1 MLVIGLTGGIGSGK
15 SQVSDWFAN
24 QGIDIIDAD
33 ILAREVVAK
42 DSETLKKIINKFG
55 EWVLNEKGELN
66 RQKLREYVF
75 TRADALMDL
84 EQITHPA
91 IRELAKERL
100 AQSKSTYV
108 ILVAPLLLEGLE
120 AGLANLCSRI
130 LVIDTNEKMQIQRAS
145 MRDGQTIE
153 HIRHIMLN
161 QFSRTERLAKAHD
174 VINNNGTL
182 EELYAQTAILHEAY
196 LKMAK
201 NMKNS

>member
-42 DSETLKKIINKFG
+42 DSETLKKIINRFG
-55 EWVLNEKGELN
+55 DWVLNEKGELN

-100 AQSKSTYV
+100 AKSKSTYV